1 MSITDIK
8 FTIAEILKTP
18 LEKLTYSTHLHK
30 DLGLDSMDVAELT
43 VEIENRLSIRIS
55 DDHIAQLATVQDIIA
70 EVRNSQPYVADEYA
84 N

>member
-18 LEKLTYSTHLHK
+18 LEKLNYNTHLHN

-55 DDHIAQLATVQDIIA
+55 DEHIAQLATVKDLITEVNTAVPYTVA
-70 EVRNSQPYVADEYA
+70 EV
-84 N
+84 